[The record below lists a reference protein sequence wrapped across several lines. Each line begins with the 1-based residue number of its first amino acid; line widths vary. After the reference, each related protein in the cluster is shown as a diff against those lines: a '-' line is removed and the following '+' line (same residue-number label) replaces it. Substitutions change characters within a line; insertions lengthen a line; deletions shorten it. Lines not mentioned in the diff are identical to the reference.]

1 MYDFLPFKKKSAAVL
16 DWLKKELTSLR
27 TGQATPSL
35 LDGVKVES
43 YGALVPI
50 SQLASITTEGP
61 RTVRIMPWQ
70 ASQVK
75 DIEKAITV
83 ASLGVSVVVDDK
95 GLRINVPELTAERRT
110 AIVKMA
116 KEKLEEAKKTVRSER
131 DVVMKDLAT
140 REKTG
145 GLGKD
150 DIFRLKNEAQK
161 IVDETNKK
169 LDELAARKEKEI
181 LS

>member
-1 MYDFLPFKKKSAAVL
+1 
-16 DWLKKELTSLR
+16 
-27 TGQATPSL
+27 
-35 LDGVKVES
+35 
-43 YGALVPI
+43 
-50 SQLASITTEGP
+50 
-61 RTVRIMPWQ
+61 
-70 ASQVK
+70 
-75 DIEKAITV
+75 
-83 ASLGVSVVVDDK
+83 
-95 GLRINVPELTAERRT
+95 
-110 AIVKMA
+110 MA

-131 DVVMKDLAT
+131 DVIMKDLAI

>member
-1 MYDFLPFKKKSAAVL
+1 MYDFLSFKKKSAAVL

-27 TGQATPSL
+27 TGQATPVL

-43 YGALVPI
+43 YGAIVPI

-61 RTVRIMPWQ
+61 RTVRIMPWE
-70 ASQVK
+70 SSHVK
-75 DIEKAITV
+75 DIEKAITI
-83 ASLGVSVVVDDK
+83 ASLGVLVVVDDK

-131 DVVMKDLAT
+131 DVIMKDLAI

-181 LS
+181 LN

>member
-1 MYDFLPFKKKSAAVL
+1 MYDFLPFKKKSAAVE

-27 TGQATPSL
+27 TGQATPAL
-35 LDGVKVES
+35 LDSVKVES
-43 YGALVPI
+43 YGAVVPI
-50 SQLASITTEGP
+50 SQLASVTTEGP
-61 RTVRIMPWQ
+61 RTVRIMPWE
-70 ASQVK
+70 ANHVK
-75 DIEKAITV
+75 DIEKAITI

-95 GLRINVPELTAERRT
+95 GLRINVPELTAERRI
-110 AIVKMA
+110 AIIKIA

-131 DVVMKDLAT
+131 DIVMKDLAV
-140 REKTG
+140 REKSG

-169 LDELAARKEKEI
+169 LEDIATKKEKEI